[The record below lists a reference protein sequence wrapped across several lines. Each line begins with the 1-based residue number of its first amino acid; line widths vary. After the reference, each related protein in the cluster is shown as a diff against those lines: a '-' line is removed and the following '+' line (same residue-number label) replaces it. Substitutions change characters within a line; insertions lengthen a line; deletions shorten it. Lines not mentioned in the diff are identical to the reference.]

1 VPLRAQLKSVKLL
14 LDETPLTPEN
24 APGLAERLAEL
35 AARVEQQP
43 QLSAVRPA
51 MIALRNLIVT
61 LRRGDLSASLP
72 DELETT
78 RETLDELLADETFG
92 IETEDVRLKVEAA
105 LKKQGADQCPVCS
118 YAELTIDPV
127 YVFMKPFPSDPAL
140 APSQLPC
147 AIVTCRHCGAM
158 RLHDLAV
165 LGARYGR

>member
-14 LDETPLTPEN
+14 LDETPVTPEN
-24 APGLAERLAEL
+24 APGLAERLGEL
-35 AARVEQQP
+35 AARIEQQP

-51 MIALRNLIVT
+51 TIALRNLIVT
-61 LRRGDLSASLP
+61 LHRAELAASLP
-72 DELETT
+72 DELEVA
-78 RETLDELLADETFG
+78 REALSELLADETFG
-92 IETEDVRLKVEAA
+92 IETEDVRQKVEAA
-105 LKKQGADQCPVCS
+105 LKKQGIHVCAVCS
-118 YAELTIDPV
+118 YTQFAIDPV

-147 AIVTCRHCGAM
+147 AIVTCKHCGVM